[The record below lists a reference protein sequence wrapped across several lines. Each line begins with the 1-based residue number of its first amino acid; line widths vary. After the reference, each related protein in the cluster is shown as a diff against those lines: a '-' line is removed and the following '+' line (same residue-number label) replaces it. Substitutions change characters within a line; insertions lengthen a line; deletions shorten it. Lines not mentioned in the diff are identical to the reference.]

1 VPDDA
6 FTVDS
11 QAPSS
16 FDSYGGES
24 LSEPIDAQNEVIVD
38 LTQKLEVE
46 DSLVTVI
53 TDNSVPVDEAV
64 LAEVVDLRTDGPA
77 SVLPPV
83 EDLTDVDYNKV
94 NDITL
99 ELINEEAVEA
109 ATTASPVLFTYAPD
123 TEGPEYEDFQT
134 PVNTIVLQS
143 GEEDGS
149 LSDPLN
155 VIPDDYLYDEYDP
168 NDIPADQARPEEL
181 VTYEEQPTYGSD
193 PATEAPSPAYTESSA
208 PLPAF
213 DANLRETI
221 EFSTAGPIDPVQDI
235 AITTYSPEID
245 FDLGTTSSEGIEVVN
260 LVTAVEEDPAEYL
273 DDALAGSNYIDE
285 SAPLYD
291 DEYEDT
297 ITSYQPDNVDIPIV
311 VEEASPVTVDLPSYD
326 PVVLLVGTPEKKGER
341 SARLQAT
348 HIPLFSEE
356 ELEEKKTAKRNSKK
370 GKKKKNGLKERYNN
384 WFGARNDWS
393 KRIQRVQGRI
403 RYKNSNKRT

>member
-1 VPDDA
+1 MPDDA

-123 TEGPEYEDFQT
+123 TEGST
-134 PVNTIVLQS
+134 P
-143 GEEDGS
+143 
-149 LSDPLN
+149 
-155 VIPDDYLYDEYDP
+155 
-168 NDIPADQARPEEL
+168 
-181 VTYEEQPTYGSD
+181 
-193 PATEAPSPAYTESSA
+193 
-208 PLPAF
+208 
-213 DANLRETI
+213 
-221 EFSTAGPIDPVQDI
+221 
-235 AITTYSPEID
+235 
-245 FDLGTTSSEGIEVVN
+245 
-260 LVTAVEEDPAEYL
+260 
-273 DDALAGSNYIDE
+273 
-285 SAPLYD
+285 
-291 DEYEDT
+291 
-297 ITSYQPDNVDIPIV
+297 
-311 VEEASPVTVDLPSYD
+311 
-326 PVVLLVGTPEKKGER
+326 
-341 SARLQAT
+341 
-348 HIPLFSEE
+348 
-356 ELEEKKTAKRNSKK
+356 
-370 GKKKKNGLKERYNN
+370 
-384 WFGARNDWS
+384 ARNDRFARFAKRLS
-393 KRIQRVQGRI
+393 KLNDKKLYFKLLINDF
-403 RYKNSNKRT
+403 YSDSEEKLFSK

>member
-1 VPDDA
+1 MISIA
-6 FTVDS
+6 
-11 QAPSS
+11 
-16 FDSYGGES
+16 
-24 LSEPIDAQNEVIVD
+24 
-38 LTQKLEVE
+38 TQKKIFSRNRSLQFAQEKKYKNYSSDRVE
-46 DSLVTVI
+46 KT
-53 TDNSVPVDEAV
+53 N
-64 LAEVVDLRTDGPA
+64 
-77 SVLPPV
+77 LPIFHCAM
-83 EDLTDVDYNKV
+83 LT
-94 NDITL
+94 
-99 ELINEEAVEA
+99 
-109 ATTASPVLFTYAPD
+109 ATPRAT
-123 TEGPEYEDFQT
+123 GPEYEDFRT

-260 LVTAVEEDPAEYL
+260 LVTAVEEDPSEYL

-326 PVVLLVGTPEKKGER
+326 PVVLLVGTPEKVG
-341 SARLQAT
+341 
-348 HIPLFSEE
+348 PLAGLHAESSSEPIH
-356 ELEEKKTAKRNSKK
+356 LPST
-370 GKKKKNGLKERYNN
+370 
-384 WFGARNDWS
+384 
-393 KRIQRVQGRI
+393 
-403 RYKNSNKRT
+403 